1 MSTPLWLRQI
11 CYSQMQWHQRLVL
24 ALHNCSWCLSFLVP
38 QQNMW
43 HFQSFWEHRLRS
55 VVSRKRRSEN
65 SGVFSNYETPFNLV
79 WFCWGFFCETKLNF
93 EGRTPLFQKE
103 KKKKYWKLTQRLPNS
118 LKIFSLKTK
127 WGWLTVNHFEG
138 ISNLQWI
145 GNQERH
151 CVTAL

>member
-1 MSTPLWLRQI
+1 M
-11 CYSQMQWHQRLVL
+11 
-24 ALHNCSWCLSFLVP
+24 P

-43 HFQSFWEHRLRS
+43 HFQSFWEHQLRS

-103 KKKKYWKLTQRLPNS
+103 KKKKILEINTEIAKLFKDLFFKDQMGMADNES
-118 LKIFSLKTK
+118 F
-127 WGWLTVNHFEG
+127 
-138 ISNLQWI
+138 
-145 GNQERH
+145 
-151 CVTAL
+151 